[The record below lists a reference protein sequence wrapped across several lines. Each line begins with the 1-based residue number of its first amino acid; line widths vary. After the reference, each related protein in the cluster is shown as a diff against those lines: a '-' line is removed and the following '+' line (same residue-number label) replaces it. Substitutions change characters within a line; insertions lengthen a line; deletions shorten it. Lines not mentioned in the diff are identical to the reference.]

1 MYLKAIRENKILAK
15 ISEFTAFELLFTL
28 MRKAHERVGLIKL
41 NRRAAVVL
49 QQYTVTELEIP

>member
-28 MRKAHERVGLIKL
+28 MRKAHKRVGLIKL